1 LQDLLTGKQNKA
13 EKFCFKTQK
22 LIFKEKKYISTGV
35 QLPTRTNISAQRD
48 FCQFKASLQ
57 EEVLISALK
66 ARLN

>member
-13 EKFCFKTQK
+13 ERFCFKTQK

-35 QLPTRTNISAQRD
+35 QLPTRTNISAQQASY
-48 FCQFKASLQ
+48 QFRALSQ

-66 ARLN
+66 ALT